1 MTTDITITKIV
12 LATKRII
19 KSETLHNFEKFAID
33 DSEHIP
39 RMARIAHA
47 VQESLSE
54 FGTPME
60 QSEAVANSL
69 LDYARKLYVD
79 EWMRPHQGE
88 EYHPIEEEAVQSF
101 NKYLMKRK
109 KRTSE

>member
-12 LATKRII
+12 LTTKRII
-19 KSETLHNFEKFAID
+19 ESETLHNFEEFAID

-39 RMARIAHA
+39 RMARIAYA

-54 FGTPME
+54 LGTPLE